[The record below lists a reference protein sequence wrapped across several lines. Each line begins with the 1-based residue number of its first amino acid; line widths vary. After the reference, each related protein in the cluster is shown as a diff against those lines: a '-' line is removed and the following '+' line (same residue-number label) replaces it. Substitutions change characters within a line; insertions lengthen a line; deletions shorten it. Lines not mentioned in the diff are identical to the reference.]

1 VANEFCF
8 EIVMNA
14 IPSCEK
20 CVYFTPGRY
29 PRIGYCTRFVAYR
42 GRGKLLHDFC
52 ENARLDERKCGK
64 NGKLFVDCEKNAS
77 RERQGILKS
86 LYEDEE

>member
-1 VANEFCF
+1 
-8 EIVMNA
+8 MN
-14 IPSCEK
+14 SCEK
-20 CVYFTPGRY
+20 CLYFTPGRY
-29 PRIGYCTRFVAYR
+29 PKIGYCTRFVAYR
-42 GRGKLLHDFC
+42 GRGKLIHEFS

-64 NGKLFVDCEKNAS
+64 NGRLFVEREKNAS